1 MGEKMDFLISEF
13 TSIGEYKEVE
23 KAAAEKAA
31 VGISGLS
38 AVNKAMLVAALC
50 KKLGRKAL
58 LIAPTEGEATSLAEE
73 LSRLDIN
80 AVLFPERDYSPLNS
94 LSRSHEFEQKRIA
107 ALSKISDRDFDVAV
121 VSAVAAISRTVSAN
135 ELRENSF
142 TLKVGEEYN
151 LSEITEK
158 LSSIGYT
165 KFDEVDGVG
174 QFSVRGGI
182 LDIFTPS
189 ETQPV
194 RVDFW
199 GDEIDAIYLFD
210 NESKRRTQK
219 ITQVSV
225 LPICEGLPQSR
236 EQMIEKLKKLA
247 ESKSISDLARQN
259 VYDDIDALSAGLTI
273 PYDRYPEQIHS
284 EFNTI
289 FDYVDG
295 MVFISEC
302 NGINSRFKNL
312 YETQKQDLELFTEK
326 GVCFSKK
333 DPYYLKRAQFLK
345 ILVEKNPIYL
355 ENFPKSKYLT
365 DIRENIAFS
374 FKVIPPFNSV
384 KELNDELE
392 NDRNKNIVILA
403 GEERAAQNLAS
414 ELTELGSTAVFIERK
429 HLLSANGI
437 AVTTGSLSGG
447 FSSQSAGFSVYSY
460 AHAVP
465 RKRKRY
471 FKKGV
476 DIGSL
481 DDLKIGDYVVH
492 TTHGIGRFAGVQS
505 LTVKG
510 VTKDYIKISY
520 MGSDALYV
528 PVTSLDLVSKYIG
541 SAEENIKLNR
551 LGTHEWEKTKQ
562 RVRKSVKDIAK
573 QLTLLYA
580 KRMQQKGYAFSAD
593 SDLQADFEKKFMYDE
608 TEDQLRCSDEI
619 KRDMESLIPMDRL
632 LCGDVGFGKTEVA
645 LRAAFKCICD
655 GKQCAIL
662 VPTTI
667 LAWQH
672 YKTAVE
678 RFSGLP
684 VEIEMLSRFR
694 TAKQQSE
701 IKKKLKNGAIDLIIG
716 THRMIGG
723 DIDFHDLGLLI
734 VDEEQR
740 FGVSQKEKLKE
751 RYPTVDV
758 LTLSATPIPRTL
770 NMALSGLRDMSSIEE
785 PPLDRLP
792 VQTYVTEQNE
802 GIVAEA
808 IQRELRRAGQVFYLH
823 NRVESIVTR
832 AAEIARLVPDARIG
846 IAHGK
851 MDEAELSE
859 VWRRMIEQE
868 IDVLVCTTIIE
879 TGVDVPNANT
889 LIIEDA
895 DRMGL
900 SQLHQLRGRV
910 GRSHRKAQAYFM
922 YRRGKSLS
930 EISRKRLEAIRDFT
944 EFGSGFKIALRDL
957 EIRGAGNI
965 LGGEQHGHM
974 EAVGYDMYLKML
986 DDALKEEQ
994 DGNIESGEKT
1004 DCTVELQCNSHIPE
1018 KYIRSLPQRLSIYRK
1033 IAAVTDESSK
1043 LDVVDELIDRFGEP
1057 PQTVIKL
1064 IDIALLRYKAGAL
1077 GITAVSESFGRVNF
1091 IFKEPDPERILAL
1104 AKALPKRVTVSNTEA
1119 KISVKPTQNQTALS
1133 AAFEVI
1139 KKLSEADMHN

>member
-1 MGEKMDFLISEF
+1 MDFLISEF
-13 TSIGEYKEVE
+13 ASVNEYKEVE
-23 KAAAEKAA
+23 GAVKAKKAIG
-31 VGISGLS
+31 VSGLS
-38 AVNKAMLVAALC
+38 GVSKAILTAALC
-50 KKLGRKAL
+50 KRLGQKAL
-58 LIAPTEGEATSLAEE
+58 IVTPTEGEASSITEE
-73 LSRLDIN
+73 LLRLEIN
-80 AVLFPERDYSPLNS
+80 AVLFPERDYSPLDT

-107 ALSKISDRDFDVAV
+107 ALSKISDRDFDIAV
-121 VSAVAAISRTVSAN
+121 TSAVAAVSRTISAE
-135 ELRENSF
+135 ELQKNSL
-142 TLKVGEEYN
+142 TIKAHCEYDLKGIV
-151 LSEITEK
+151 EK
-158 LSSIGYT
+158 LPEMGYT
-165 KFDEVDGVG
+165 RFDEVEGVG

-189 ETQPV
+189 ESQPV
-194 RVDFW
+194 RIDFW
-199 GDEIDAIYLFD
+199 GDEADAIYLFD
-210 NESKRRTQK
+210 NGSKRRTQE
-219 ITQVSV
+219 IECVSV
-225 LPICEGLPQSR
+225 PPIYEGLPQSR

-247 ESKSISDLARQN
+247 TSKSISELARQTIYN
-259 VYDDIDALSAGLTI
+259 DIDALSAGLSI

-284 EFNTI
+284 DFSTI
-289 FDYVDG
+289 FDHIDG
-295 MVFISEC
+295 LLFISEC

-312 YETQKQDLELFTEK
+312 YETQKQELELFTEK

-333 DPYYLKRAQFLK
+333 DPYYLKRTQFLRNISLK
-345 ILVEKNPIYL
+345 APIFL
-355 ENFPKSKYLT
+355 ESFPKSKYLIDT
-365 DIRENIAFS
+365 EENIAFLL
-374 FKVIPPFNSV
+374 KVIPPFNSV
-384 KELNDELE
+384 KELNDEIK
-392 NDRNKNIVILA
+392 NDRSQRIVVLA
-403 GEERAAQNLAS
+403 GEQRAAQNLANELS
-414 ELTELGSTAVFIERK
+414 ELGNGATFKKRENVIPV
-429 HLLSANGI
+429 NGI
-437 AVTTGSLSGG
+437 TATTGSLSCG
-447 FSSQSAGFSVYSY
+447 FSAPGTDFSIY
-460 AHAVP
+460 AFAHPVP
-465 RKRKRY
+465 KKRKRY

-481 DDLKIGDYVVH
+481 DDLKVGDYVVH
-492 TTHGIGRFAGVQS
+492 TTHGIGRFSGIQS

-510 VTKDYIKISY
+510 ITKDYIKISY
-520 MGSDALYV
+520 MESGVLYV

-551 LGTHEWEKTKQ
+551 LGSHEWEKTKQ
-562 RVRKSVKDIAK
+562 RVRKSVKNIAK

-593 SDLQADFEKKFMYDE
+593 SDLQTDFEKKFIYDE

-672 YKTAVE
+672 YKTSVE

-694 TAKQQSE
+694 TVKQQND
-701 IKKKLKNGAIDLIIG
+701 IKKQLKNGSIDLIIG
-716 THRMIGG
+716 THRMIGK
-723 DIDFHDLGLLI
+723 DIIFHDLGLLI

-792 VQTYVTEQNE
+792 VQTYVTEQDE
-802 GIVAEA
+802 GIITEA
-808 IQRELRRAGQVFYLH
+808 IERELRRAGQVFYLH

-832 AAEIARLVPDARIG
+832 AAEIARLVPNARIG
-846 IAHGK
+846 VAHGK
-851 MDEAELSE
+851 MDEMELSE
-859 VWRRMIEQE
+859 VWRRMIERE

-930 EISRKRLEAIRDFT
+930 EVSRKRLEAIRDFT

-974 EAVGYDMYLKML
+974 ESVGYDMYLKL
-986 DDALKEEQ
+986 LNDALKEEQ
-994 DGNIESGEKT
+994 SGNAESMDKT
-1004 DCTVELQCNSHIPE
+1004 DCTVELQCDSHIPE

-1033 IAAVTDESSK
+1033 IAGVTDETTK
-1043 LDVVDELIDRFGEP
+1043 ADIVDELTDRFGRP
-1057 PQTVIKL
+1057 PETVLKL
-1064 IDIALLRYKAGAL
+1064 IDIALLRYKAGGL
-1077 GITAVSESFGRVNF
+1077 GIVSVSENSGLVNL
-1091 IFKEPDPERILAL
+1091 IFKEPDPDKILKL
-1104 AKALPKRVTVSNTEA
+1104 AGAMPRRVSLGKTDGKVSIKPQQGQTVLA
-1119 KISVKPTQNQTALS
+1119 
-1133 AAFEVI
+1133 AAFEAI
-1139 KKLSEADMHN
+1139 EKLSPEGIQN

>member
-1 MGEKMDFLISEF
+1 MDFIISEF
-13 TSIGEYKEVE
+13 TSLSEYKEIE
-23 KAAAEKAA
+23 KSVKEKIA
-31 VGISGLS
+31 VGVSGLS
-38 AVNKAMLVAALC
+38 GVNKAVLIAALC
-50 KKLGRKAL
+50 KKLGQNAL
-58 LIAPTEGEATSLAEE
+58 LITPTEGEATSLAEE

-80 AVLFPERDYSPLNS
+80 ALLFPERDYSPLNS

-107 ALSKISDRDFDVAV
+107 TLSKISDRDFDVV
-121 VSAVAAISRTVSAN
+121 VASAVAAVSRTVSAE

-142 TLKVGEEYN
+142 TLKTGEEYS
-151 LSEITEK
+151 LRKITEK
-158 LSSIGYT
+158 LSSMGYT

-189 ETQPV
+189 ESQPV
-194 RVDFW
+194 RIDFW
-199 GDEIDAIYLFD
+199 GDEIDSIYLFD

-225 LPICEGLPQSR
+225 LPAYESLPQSR
-236 EQMIEKLKKLA
+236 KQLIEKLKKLA
-247 ESKSISDLARQN
+247 TSKNISELAKQN
-259 VYDDIDALSAGLTI
+259 IYNDIDALSAGLTV

-284 EFNTI
+284 GFSTLI
-289 FDYVDG
+289 DHIGG
-295 MVFISEC
+295 MVFVSET

-312 YETQKQDLELFTEK
+312 YETQKQELELFTEK

-333 DPYYLKRAQFLK
+333 DPYYLKRTQFLK
-345 ILVEKNPIYL
+345 LINEKYPIYL
-355 ENFPKSKYLT
+355 ENFPKSKYPT
-365 DIRENIAFS
+365 DISENITFS
-374 FKVIPPFNSV
+374 FKVIPPFSTV
-384 KELNDELE
+384 KELSEELKNE
-392 NDRNKNIVILA
+392 RNRNVVILA
-403 GEERAAQNLAS
+403 GEERAAQNLAN
-414 ELTELGSTAVFIERK
+414 ELTELGINAEFAERK
-429 HLLSANGI
+429 NLISANGI
-437 AVTTGSLSGG
+437 IVTDGSLSGG

-460 AHAVP
+460 AHAAP
-465 RKRKRY
+465 RKRRRY

-492 TTHGIGRFAGVQS
+492 TTHGIGRFAGVQT

-593 SDLQADFEKKFMYDE
+593 GELQADFEKKFMYDE

-694 TAKQQSE
+694 TVRQQGD
-701 IKKKLKNGAIDLIIG
+701 IKKKLKNGTIDLIIG

-723 DIDFHDLGLLI
+723 DIEFHDLGLLI

-808 IQRELRRAGQVFYLH
+808 IERELRRAGQVFYLH

-832 AAEIARLVPDARIG
+832 AAEIARLVPDARVG

-851 MDEAELSE
+851 MDESELSE

-922 YRRGKSLS
+922 YRTGKTLS

-944 EFGSGFKIALRDL
+944 EFGSGFKIALIDL

-974 EAVGYDMYLKML
+974 ESVGYDMYLKML
-986 DDALKEEQ
+986 NDALKEEQ
-994 DGNIESGEKT
+994 DGKAESGDKT

-1018 KYIRSLPQRLSIYRK
+1018 NYIRSLPQRLSIYRK
-1033 IAAVTDESSK
+1033 IAAVTDETSK

-1057 PQTVIKL
+1057 PQTVLKL
-1064 IDIALLRYKAGAL
+1064 IDIALLRYKAGTL
-1077 GITAVSESFGRVNF
+1077 GITTVSESLGRVNF
-1091 IFKEPDPERILAL
+1091 IFKEPDPERILGL
-1104 AKALPKRVTVSNTEA
+1104 VKALPKRVAVSSSEA
-1119 KISVKPTQNQTALS
+1119 KISVKPAQNQTILS

-1139 KKLSEADMHN
+1139 EKLTDTDMHS